1 MLWITASVFFLGV
14 TAFIAVWVRN
24 TLPGPILWIVPIL
37 CGALAALVPELSDT
51 ARFLLSLALGTVGWG
66 IASLFARTTHL
77 VQAGGLLVS
86 ALVPWLPLLRLK
98 NDAVP
103 WEYCLL
109 WTALFLCLL
118 YEGASRVKQG
128 KLSPVSEQYATGSQ
142 DALLG
147 LLPLVSLA
155 PALLLTL
162 LPEELSLLQA
172 GVYIGILFLLS
183 ILLGLL
189 QDQIRQRIR
198 LQMLCRA
205 FAQWQQESS
214 DYMNTIRSQRHDF
227 NLHLHAISGLVA
239 SGEYEQCGAYVR
251 KLAEEA
257 AAVNDIMP
265 VADTVVGSML
275 YNMRETARKK
285 GSEIYYQITYDMA
298 DTLCSGFE
306 CNKIIGNLLQNAL
319 DALTTSE
326 ALAYGIHTMIFKRK
340 GCTVITVENLFN
352 GDMDVITKAFEPGYS
367 TKKQHE
373 GIGLPMVLK
382 TATHYGG
389 RVYPEFEDGKIR
401 FVVNLPNR
409 ISEKERVSL

>member
-1 MLWITASVFFLGV
+1 MLWITATIYLLGI
-14 TAFIAVWVRN
+14 TAFVAVWVRK
-24 TLPGPILWIVPIL
+24 TLPPLFLFPIALVCMVP
-37 CGALAALVPELSDT
+37 AALFPNLQEGE
-51 ARFLLSLALGTVGWG
+51 RFLLALLLGAGGYLA
-66 IASLFARTTHL
+66 ASLICRLSHL
-77 VQAGGLLVS
+77 LQTGCLLVS
-86 ALVPWLPLLRLK
+86 AIAPWIPLIRLK
-98 NDAVP
+98 KEAVP

-128 KLSPVSEQYATGSQ
+128 KLSSVSEQYATGSR
-142 DALLG
+142 DVLLG
-147 LLPLVSLA
+147 LLPLASLP
-155 PALLLTL
+155 PALFLTL
-162 LPEELSLLQA
+162 LPGELSLLQ
-172 GVYIGILFLLS
+172 GGLYVGILFLLS
-183 ILLGLL
+183 VLLGLL
-189 QDQIRQRIR
+189 QDQIRHRLR

-205 FAQWQQESS
+205 FAQWQQESC

-239 SGEYEQCGAYVR
+239 SGEYEQCGAYVQ
-251 KLAEEA
+251 KLAAEA

-265 VADTVVGSML
+265 VADAVVGSML
-275 YNMRETARKK
+275 YNMREAARKK
-285 GSEIYYQITYDMA
+285 GSDIYYQITYDMA

-319 DALTTSE
+319 DALTTPE
-326 ALAYGIHTMIFKRK
+326 ALAYGIHAMIFKRK

-352 GDMDVITKAFEPGYS
+352 GDMGEITKAFEPGYS

-382 TATHYGG
+382 TASHYGG

-409 ISEKERVSL
+409 ISEKERTSL